1 MPGITE
7 HTPDFQFFFSHYLIK
22 QWFIACNFSSVR
34 KSAFFLIH
42 VTCLCRFQGK
52 RESWRCMHFDSKST
66 SLCTRSISRT
76 VEVLLLIVLGFP
88 FLSLLK
94 NVNASSTLYE
104 GAYKFNSFRD
114 LEHIML
120 FAFIY
125 LDILI
130 IWFFLSKT
138 DRSTDSTFLTRTAY
152 NRMITTISSII
163 PLFFCTTGVKFHF
176 SSTRNENYAWRVF
189 FPPVT
194 LMGNASSRLHL
205 TTNEHKSN
213 TGSKLMQIQYTL

>member
-1 MPGITE
+1 
-7 HTPDFQFFFSHYLIK
+7 
-22 QWFIACNFSSVR
+22 
-34 KSAFFLIH
+34 
-42 VTCLCRFQGK
+42 
-52 RESWRCMHFDSKST
+52 MHFDSKST

-125 LDILI
+125 LDIL
-130 IWFFLSKT
+130 
-138 DRSTDSTFLTRTAY
+138 
-152 NRMITTISSII
+152 TI
-163 PLFFCTTGVKFHF
+163 
-176 SSTRNENYAWRVF
+176 
-189 FPPVT
+189 
-194 LMGNASSRLHL
+194 
-205 TTNEHKSN
+205 
-213 TGSKLMQIQYTL
+213 